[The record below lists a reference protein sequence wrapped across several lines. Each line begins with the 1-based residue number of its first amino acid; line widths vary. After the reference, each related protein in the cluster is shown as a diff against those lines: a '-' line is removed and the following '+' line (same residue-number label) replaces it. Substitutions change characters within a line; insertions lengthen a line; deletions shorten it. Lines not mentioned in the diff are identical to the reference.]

1 MAIRVVVIE
10 DHVLMRKAVLDQL
23 ALHTDIEVVQT
34 ASHGDELPRLARE
47 FNPDV
52 VILDLGMSGGHFDP
66 IRAVSNLR
74 RDHPNINILVLTGY
88 DDEVYMRELVKAGVR
103 GYVLKSDDLSS
114 SLARGV
120 RAVHHGQRFY
130 SEEVAEKLFDHIQ
143 SGQASPL
150 NEHELA
156 ALRLAAQGLNNSR
169 IAEILTVSEKRV
181 RNLFTEIYEKLNLHD
196 DPGSNLRVLA
206 IKRGRELGLIPE
218 E

>member
-1 MAIRVVVIE
+1 MSIRVVVIE

-23 ALHTDIEVVQT
+23 AMHTDIEVIQT
-34 ASHGDELPRLARE
+34 AVHGDELPRLARE

-66 IRAVSNLR
+66 IRAVRNLR
-74 RDHPNINILVLTGY
+74 RDYPNINILVLTGY

-120 RAVHHGQRFY
+120 RTVYQGQRFY
-130 SEEVAEKLFDHIQ
+130 SQEVADRLLDHIEA
-143 SGQASPL
+143 GQVAPL

-156 ALRLAAQGLNNSR
+156 VLRLAAQGMNSAR
-169 IAEILTVSEKRV
+169 IAETLTLSEKRV
-181 RNLFTEIYEKLNLHD
+181 RNLFSDIYEKLNLHD
-196 DPGSNLRVLA
+196 EPRSNLRVLA
-206 IKRGRELGLIPE
+206 IKRGRELGLIPHE
-218 E
+218 